1 VTWRAATTALVCL
14 AVAALAG
21 CATPGYNPSRIES
34 ELVRAGATR
43 EQARC
48 VTQALS
54 DKYDERQLGSHSEP
68 SPAEIDFTR
77 LVLKRCKVTVP
88 AQPQP

>member
-1 VTWRAATTALVCL
+1 VTWRRARAVFGCAAVV
-14 AVAALAG
+14 AVAG

-48 VTQALS
+48 VTESLTNT
-54 DKYDERQLGSHSEP
+54 YDENQLGSHSEP
-68 SPAEIDFTR
+68 GPAELQKTR
-77 LVLKRCKVTVP
+77 DILKACKVTLP
-88 AQPQP
+88 LQPLP

>member
-1 VTWRAATTALVCL
+1 M
-14 AVAALAG
+14 AVVALAG
-21 CATPGYNPSRIES
+21 CATPGYSPSRIES

-68 SPAEIDFTR
+68 RADEIDYAR
-77 LVLKRCKVTVP
+77 LVLKRCKVTLP
-88 AQPQP
+88 LQPQS